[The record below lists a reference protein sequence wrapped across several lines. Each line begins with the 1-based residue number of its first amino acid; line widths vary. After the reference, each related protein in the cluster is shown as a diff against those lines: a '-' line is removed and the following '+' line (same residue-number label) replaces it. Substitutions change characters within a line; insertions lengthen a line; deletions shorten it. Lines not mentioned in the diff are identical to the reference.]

1 MLPHSPP
8 KENTVPLPEKHRPI
22 WATYREHQTA
32 PPEDTKRRAELLARA
47 EDLAE
52 DIDPTNPDRS

>member
-1 MLPHSPP
+1 M
-8 KENTVPLPEKHRPI
+8 PLPEKHRPI